1 MREGVS
7 HPQGVCLYSQEPPWD
22 GPSYFGQQGLQPPP
36 EGSILPAELLV
47 VGQHSLQPSL
57 QPLQILLLLPP
68 GLAGRLPVLDHSL
81 LPLQQLCLGYRE
93 DQKRNDRG
101 VGEGNYASQLHEEP
115 EGENHISATPKSRRL
130 LIYTEIWNTIFT
142 SQEKT
147 KWLFEKIVLVFIYF

>member
-57 QPLQILLLLPP
+57 QPLQILLLLLP

-101 VGEGNYASQLHEEP
+101 MGEGNYASQLQELITQCSHWP
-115 EGENHISATPKSRRL
+115 LYPLPDLYRHSQRRVIPL
-130 LIYTEIWNTIFT
+130 R
-142 SQEKT
+142 
-147 KWLFEKIVLVFIYF
+147 